1 MPTRRSQPRSP
12 LPRTIL
18 PRAKRPPK
26 PIANKETTVPVSP
39 AAVKELREMTGAGIL
54 DCKSALDEAG
64 GDFDKAKDIL
74 RKKGVALAAK
84 RAERTTAEGL
94 VQTYVHHDGRLGALV
109 EINCETDFVARTDDF
124 SKLAQNIALQV
135 AATNPTYVASED
147 IPKDTDGDA
156 KELCLLLQPFVR
168 DESMTVA
175 DMVKETIR
183 KTGENIRIRRFAR
196 FELGR

>member
-1 MPTRRSQPRSP
+1 M
-12 LPRTIL
+12 
-18 PRAKRPPK
+18 
-26 PIANKETTVPVSP
+26 PVSP
-39 AAVKELREMTGAGIL
+39 AAVKELRELTGAGIL

-74 RKKGVALAAK
+74 RKKGIAMAAK
-84 RAERTTAEGL
+84 KAERATAEGL

-109 EINCETDFVARTDDF
+109 EINCETDFVARTEDF

-147 IPKDTDGDA
+147 IPKGTEGDA
-156 KELCLLLQPFVR
+156 KDLCLLLQPFVR

-183 KTGENIRIRRFAR
+183 RTGENIRIRRFAR

>member
-1 MPTRRSQPRSP
+1 M
-12 LPRTIL
+12 
-18 PRAKRPPK
+18 
-26 PIANKETTVPVSP
+26 PVSP
-39 AAVKELREMTGAGIL
+39 AAVKELRELIGAGML
-54 DCKSALDEAG
+54 DCKSALEEAD

-74 RKKGVALAAK
+74 RKKGVAMAAK

-94 VQTYVHHDGRLGALV
+94 VQTYIHHDGRLGALV
-109 EINCETDFVARTDDF
+109 EINCETDFVARTEDF
-124 SKLAQNIALQV
+124 TKLAQNIALQV

-147 IPKDTDGDA
+147 IPKDTEGDA
-156 KELCLLLQPFVR
+156 KELCLLLKPFVR

>member
-1 MPTRRSQPRSP
+1 MPVT
-12 LPRTIL
+12 
-18 PRAKRPPK
+18 
-26 PIANKETTVPVSP
+26 P
-39 AAVKELREMTGAGIL
+39 AAVKELRDLTGAGIL
-54 DCKSALDEAG
+54 DCKSALEEAG
-64 GDFDKAKDIL
+64 GDFDKAKGIL
-74 RKKGVALAAK
+74 RKKGIATAAK
-84 RAERTTAEGL
+84 RADRATAEGL
-94 VQTYVHHDGRLGALV
+94 VQTYVHHDGRLAALV
-109 EINCETDFVARTDDF
+109 EINCETDFVARTEDF

-147 IPKDTDGDA
+147 IPKDTEGDA

-183 KTGENIRIRRFAR
+183 RTGENIRIRRFAR

>member
-1 MPTRRSQPRSP
+1 M
-12 LPRTIL
+12 
-18 PRAKRPPK
+18 
-26 PIANKETTVPVSP
+26 PVSP
-39 AAVKELREMTGAGIL
+39 AAVKELRELTGAGML
-54 DCKSALDEAG
+54 DCKSALEEAD

-74 RKKGVALAAK
+74 RKKGIALAAK
-84 RAERTTAEGL
+84 KAERATAEGL
-94 VQTYVHHDGRLGALV
+94 VQTYLHHDGRLGALV
-109 EINCETDFVARTDDF
+109 EINCETDFVARTEDF
-124 SKLAQNIALQV
+124 SKLAQDVALQV

-147 IPKDTDGDA
+147 IPQGTEGDA
-156 KELCLLLQPFVR
+156 KQLCLLLQPFVR